1 MFNQIK
7 DSIENAIKAL
17 KQGIPVV
24 VLDDYDRENEG
35 DLFAIAEIITP
46 EIINFMATHCRGLIC
61 TPLTESRCNQLELTP
76 MVSNNT
82 ESMKTAFTVSVDV
95 KGYGTTTG
103 ISAYDRSQTVKA
115 LVNPKIQTTQLAR
128 PGHIFPLIAQNGGVL
143 RRPGHTEAMV
153 DLARLAGFKPAGVI
167 CEIMNDDGT
176 MMRTKDLLTFAK
188 KHDLPLLTIADL
200 YQYRLATEVFVEK
213 TANSTIPFDGVG
225 ELDMAVYKDKFS
237 DNEVIVLSKEYKG
250 NDPLV
255 RIHSSC
261 ITGDLFGSLRCDC
274 QSQLK
279 QSMKMIGEEGG
290 IIIYLDQEGRGIGLA
305 NKLKAYNLQIHES
318 MDTIDA
324 NVALGLPID
333 DRKYDLAIQV
343 LKYNNVEQCQLI
355 TNNPKKAEALEV
367 VGIKTSCVSCIAY
380 VNKHNKE
387 YLETKRDKMQH
398 TITGI

>member
-7 DSIENAIKAL
+7 DSIESAIKAL
-17 KQGIPVV
+17 QAGKPVIV
-24 VLDDYDRENEG
+24 IDDYDRENEG
-35 DLFAIAEIITP
+35 DLLAVAETITP

-61 TPLTESRCNQLELTP
+61 TPLTESRCRELELTA
-76 MVSNNT
+76 MVTNNT
-82 ESMKTAFTVSVDV
+82 ESMKTAFTVSIDV

-103 ISAYDRSQTVKA
+103 ISAYDRAQTVKA
-115 LVNPKIQTTQLAR
+115 LVNHEIKADELAR
-128 PGHIFPLIAQNGGVL
+128 PGHIFPLIAQDGGVL

-167 CEIMNDDGT
+167 CEIMKDDGT
-176 MMRTKDLLTFAK
+176 MMRTNDLQSFAK
-188 KHDLPLLTIADL
+188 KHDLLLLTIADL
-200 YQYRLATEVFVEK
+200 YQYRLATELFVEK
-213 TANSTIPFDGVG
+213 TASSKIPFDGVG

-250 NDPLV
+250 DNPLV

-279 QSMKMIGEEGG
+279 QSMKMISEEGG
-290 IIIYLDQEGRGIGLA
+290 LLIYLDQEGRGIGLA
-305 NKLKAYNLQIHES
+305 NKLKAYNLQMNES
-318 MDTIDA
+318 MDTIEA
-324 NVALGLPID
+324 NVALGLD
-333 DRKYDLAIQV
+333 VDSRKYDLATQV
-343 LKYNNVEQCQLI
+343 LKYNKIEECRLI
-355 TNNPKKAEALEV
+355 TNNPKKAQALEI
-367 VGIKTSCVSCIAY
+367 VGIKTSCVSCKSF
-380 VNKHNKE
+380 VNEHNKE